1 MPVDTD
7 AKFQERRERVEDAM
21 TRAPREIVR
30 RRLKLLPSELE
41 DYVGPEDDAPER
53 NGISGY

>member
-1 MPVDTD
+1 MDTD